1 MTESTAGC
9 GLPWPPKLAI
19 AIGIW
24 LAPTPVTSIRIWP
37 WASAATGAGE
47 QQKGEAEQ

>member
-9 GLPWPPKLAI
+9 GLPWPPKLAM
-19 AIGIW
+19 AIGNW
-24 LAPTPVTSIRIWP
+24 LAPTPLTSMRIWP
-37 WASAATGAGE
+37 LASPERSAGE